1 MLPRLADLYHDYKD
15 IHQLQLLAGE
25 AGLSSSVSWVYMTED
40 IGNVLYLR
48 GLELVIT
55 TGLASAGRPSWLAS
69 LVEQLLSSS
78 CSGLIVNVGTYIHM
92 EDISPE
98 VLALCD
104 SQGFPLFSMPWEV
117 HISDVMQD
125 FCNRIFLHIYQGNAL
140 TKLFQELLKPSDPS
154 PELYAAFAEHGFLPE
169 ERYTALIT
177 DGAVSPVWLR
187 GCLDAR
193 THKYHFFPHA
203 DGLLLIFQNCP
214 AEDISDFLE
223 KLYAP
228 SSNAQP
234 GTAGRETIS
243 FFSGVG
249 EPSASLRDLPYSLK
263 QAVQARQIA
272 QRRGRPY
279 LFFRDLGVERL
290 FLSIPDSA
298 VLEQICQEALG
309 PLEQYDFL
317 NHTLLADT
325 LAVYFQLHENIQD
338 TADAMYTH
346 RNTINYRMKK
356 IRSILTMDLDHPDDR
371 LMLMAACRIRKADT
385 ISLYLDHNQRNSD
398 QISISSNGRR

>member
-1 MLPRLADLYHDYKD
+1 MLPRLVDLYHDYKD
-15 IHQLQLLAGE
+15 IHQLQLLAGK

-40 IGNVLYLR
+40 IGNIPYLR

-55 TGLASAGRPSWLAS
+55 TGLASAGRPNWLAS
-69 LVEQLLSSS
+69 LIEQLLSSS
-78 CSGLIVNVGTYIHM
+78 CSGLIINVGTYIHI

-125 FCNRIFLHIYQGNAL
+125 FCNRIFLHIYQGSAL

-154 PELYAAFAEHGFLPE
+154 PDLCAAFAEHGFLPE
-169 ERYTALIT
+169 DRYTALIT

-193 THKYHFFPHA
+193 TYKYHFFPHA
-203 DGLLLIFQNCP
+203 DGLLLIFQNC
-214 AEDISDFLE
+214 AGEDIADFLE
-223 KLYAP
+223 KLYD
-228 SSNAQP
+228 SSLSSQSE
-234 GTAGRETIS
+234 TAGKETYP

-249 EPSASLRDLPYSLK
+249 EPSASLRDLPYSLR
-263 QAVQARQIA
+263 QAVQARQTA
-272 QRRGRPY
+272 QRLGKPY

-290 FLSIPDSA
+290 FLSIPDTS
-298 VLEQICQEALG
+298 VLEQICLEALG
-309 PLEQYDFL
+309 PLEQYDCL

-325 LAVYFQLHENIQD
+325 LAVYFQMHENIQD

-356 IRSILTMDLDHPDDR
+356 IRSILTLDLDHPDDR
-371 LMLMAACRIRKADT
+371 LMLMAACRIRKTD
-385 ISLYLDHNQRNSD
+385 IVSRYLDHNRRNSD
-398 QISISSNGRR
+398 SISISSNKRR